1 LVITK
6 FIFTMV
12 YVLRSNCFFKFW
24 RFTQFSKYKQSLY
37 MRYINKL
44 LKIFLSIIFWITIVT
59 ASIVIIYYKD
69 ANKAWDAMQKLNP
82 EEHVSFI
89 YALLENASNMDSWNM
104 LYTSFLISVLLILF
118 FITDQWIKSF
128 FTRIKD
134 GIKIKRKKKNPYYDY
149 DEAEKNY
156 NEPKPVLIYSLLW
169 TVSKVVVTLLVVAE
183 FILLTN
189 GIIFF
194 YSLPKV
200 KSDPVALNDAKHALL
215 LGTNK
220 KLRTKE
226 GDNLYYIYRIDA
238 TVELYK
244 SGKVDK
250 IVISGD
256 NTGNYNE
263 PLDMRNDL
271 LKRGI
276 PGRDIEIDYAGFR
289 TLDSMVRL
297 RYHFGVED
305 VIIISQAFHLE
316 RALFLGWF
324 YGVKVQGFRA
334 EGDMT
339 ERMWKRE
346 ALAKPK
352 VFLDIFVL
360 NIQPRYGQ
368 TEERIQL
375 DFENKNHQVL
385 IGAALTLF
393 IFGSIFFI
401 YSFLPKPDNKKN
413 NTTHNRKKR
422 RPRNLQERPIDKK
435 RKVAPRY

>member
-1 LVITK
+1 
-6 FIFTMV
+6 M
-12 YVLRSNCFFKFW
+12 YVLRLNCFFKFS
-24 RFTQFSKYKQSLY
+24 QFSQISKYKQSQY

-44 LKIFLSIIFWITIVT
+44 LKIFLSIIFWITIVSV
-59 ASIVIIYYKD
+59 SIAIIYYKD
-69 ANKAWDAMQKLNP
+69 ANKAWEAMQKLNP

-89 YALLENASNMDSWNM
+89 YTLLENASNMDSWNM

-118 FITDQWIKSF
+118 FFTDQWIKSI
-128 FTRIKD
+128 FTRIK
-134 GIKIKRKKKNPYYDY
+134 GGIKRKTKKKNQYYGN
-149 DEAEKNY
+149 DETDENY
-156 NEPKPVLIYSLLW
+156 SEPKPVLIYSLLW
-169 TVSKVVVTLLVVAE
+169 TVSKVVVTILVVAE

-194 YSLPKV
+194 YSLPRV
-200 KSDPVALNDAKHALL
+200 KSNPDALNEATHALL

-271 LKRGI
+271 LRRGI
-276 PGRDIEIDYAGFR
+276 PSRDIEIDYAGFR

-324 YGVKVQGFRA
+324 YGVDVQGFRA

-339 ERMWKRE
+339 KRMWQRE

-360 NIQPRYGQ
+360 NIQPRYGR

-375 DFENKNHQVL
+375 DFEDKNHQVL
-385 IGAALTLF
+385 IGAAGTLF
-393 IFGSIFFI
+393 LFGFIFFI

-413 NTTHNRKKR
+413 KPTNRRKKR
-422 RPRNLQERPIDKK
+422 RPRNLQEPPEKK
-435 RKVAPRY
+435 RRKVAPRYL